1 MYQTIALQ
9 LKTLRK
15 KHRLT
20 QAELASRIGVT
31 TRSLG
36 RYEKQTHFIGIYP
49 LHCLNCQFQTTWSD
63 WLNTTNEP
71 ITINYHFPSEFVF
84 KATDEKTF
92 YSVLG
97 QRIAYLRKI
106 RGLSQRELSKQL
118 GISDRAIAHYE
129 EAERR
134 LSLDTL
140 IALANEL
147 TITPYELLH
156 EL

>member
-49 LHCLNCQFQTTWSD
+49 LQSLNDQFQTTWSD
-63 WLNTTNEP
+63 WLNPTNDP
-71 ITINYHFPSEFVF
+71 ITIDYHFPSEFVL
-84 KATDEKTF
+84 KATDEASF
-92 YSVLG
+92 YLLLG

-106 RGLSQRELSKQL
+106 RGFSQRELAQRL
-118 GISDRAIAHYE
+118 GVSDRAIAHYE
-129 EAERR
+129 GAHRR